1 MATDLEKLLDRAKR
15 ALEKNKLADAIA
27 AFQSVLQASS
37 GNIEALQSLGDLY
50 TRQGDTG
57 KAATYY
63 GQLFDKLVEP
73 REEPKAAA
81 LYTRFLRLAEQPPE
95 RQARYAFLLQ
105 RQNKVGEAL
114 ENYSVAAEHFLARG
128 KEDEALKC
136 LEQVAELD
144 PEKPERHLALA
155 QLAEARGRSALA
167 ARGFV
172 RAGQLALGKGEIPR
186 AIDLLGKANHAA
198 PEDRDV
204 ALLYAQALLMT
215 DDATQAV
222 EVLSPFA
229 QSESAAIFRKCFG
242 EALMRAGELD
252 RAREEL
258 TNYYGKAGGDRAMLF
273 QLAESYIAAGED
285 AKGVEVLVA
294 VRQNHRDSSSAAIF
308 AGRLDSIAEAHPHS
322 LAFMEFWSEVYSG
335 LNREAKYF
343 ETLVRLFDVYYE
355 NGNVKC
361 ACDVLDRMV
370 DIDPYD
376 FRNQQR
382 LEKLRE
388 SADKD
393 YLNRV
398 ASRLGVTMAQTGVA
412 GTNFGE
418 GADVGESAGTAGATA
433 LDDLLVQAEIFLQY
447 ALMPKAVERLQRI
460 AELFPNDAEDNER
473 FRNLCEMANWWPA
486 GIARKVPARSADS
499 TSHQHA
505 ADASSAIPAAPAGM
519 YSPEAMRDLSKISE
533 IGQGI
538 YKQAS
543 PRAMLSYAVSEI
555 GKHLR
560 VSRCL
565 AVIGAPGQP
574 PQLAAEFCAPGV
586 APAQANQVM
595 RLVAQMERAAPD
607 SMGGLPLEVAAAP
620 LLKEIGMATVL
631 AVALMD
637 KDTQTAAGMVITGRA
652 DPYAWS
658 PNETYFL
665 QTVGDQMLLSV
676 NHTRLRSL
684 MKTLAVADEK
694 TGLLARSAY
703 TDRLMTEAQR
713 AKTHGSLLSVAILQ
727 MDGGAD
733 LLRQHGESVVEKTLE
748 QISQA
753 VLPVARPS
761 DLPVKYTAWSLA
773 FILPDTAVAGALGLV
788 EKMRQA
794 AAAAR
799 NGGSDPESIGRV
811 TLSAGVVE
819 AIARVDYDTE
829 DIVTDLINRAE
840 ASLEEARKRGGDS
853 VISLANPKS

>member
-1 MATDLEKLLDRAKR
+1 MATDIDKLLDRAKR
-15 ALEKNKLADAIA
+15 ALEKNKPADAIE
-27 AFQSVLQASS
+27 AFQSVLHAAP
-37 GNIEALQSLGDLY
+37 GNVEALQSLGDLH
-50 TRQGDTG
+50 TRRNDTG
-57 KAATYY
+57 KAAVYY
-63 GQLFDKLVEP
+63 GQLFDRLVEP
-73 REEPKAAA
+73 REEAKAVA

-95 RQARYAFLLQ
+95 RQARYALLLQ

-144 PEKPERHLALA
+144 PEKPERHLAMA
-155 QLAEARGRSALA
+155 RLAETRGRSALA
-167 ARGFV
+167 ARGYV
-172 RAGQLALGKGEIPR
+172 RAGQLALGKGEMPR
-186 AIDLLGKANHAA
+186 AIELLGNANRAA

-204 ALLYAQALLMT
+204 ALLFAQALLIAG
-215 DDATQAV
+215 DPALAV
-222 EVLSPFA
+222 EKLAPFA
-229 QSESAAIFRKCFG
+229 QTESAAVFRKCFG

-258 TNYYGKAGGDRAMLF
+258 INYYGKAGGDREMLF
-273 QLAESYIAAGED
+273 ELAGAYIAAGED
-285 AKGVEVLVA
+285 AKGVEVLTL
-294 VRQNHRDSSSAAIF
+294 VRQNFRDSSSAAVF
-308 AGRLDSIAEAHPHS
+308 AGRLDGIAEAHPHS
-322 LAFMEFWSEVYSG
+322 LALMEFWSEVYSG

-343 ETLVRLFDVYYE
+343 ETLVRLFDVYFE
-355 NGNVKC
+355 NGNVKG

-388 SADKD
+388 SAEKD
-393 YLNRV
+393 YLSRV
-398 ASRLGVTMAQTGVA
+398 ASRLGVTMAQVGVA
-412 GTNFGE
+412 GTNFGD
-418 GADVGESAGTAGATA
+418 GTNAGEAAGSAGATA

-447 ALMPKAVERLQRI
+447 ALMPKAIERLQRI
-460 AELFPNDAEDNER
+460 ADLFPSDAEDNER
-473 FRNLCEMANWWPA
+473 FRTMCELANWWPA
-486 GIARKVPARSADS
+486 GMSRKALAGPAEPG
-499 TSHQHA
+499 A
-505 ADASSAIPAAPAGM
+505 ASQPAATPAGNSAAPSGA
-519 YSPEAMRDLSKISE
+519 YSPEAMRDLSRISE

-538 YKQAS
+538 YKQSS
-543 PRAMLSYAVSEI
+543 PRAMLTYAVNEI

-560 VSRCL
+560 ASRCL
-565 AVIGAPGQP
+565 ALIGAPGQP
-574 PQLAAEFCAPGV
+574 PQLAAEYCAPGV
-586 APAQANQVM
+586 SPASANQVM

-620 LLKEIGMATVL
+620 VLKEIGLATVL

-637 KDTQTAAGMVITGRA
+637 KDTQTPAGMIITGHA
-652 DPYAWS
+652 EPYKWS

-676 NHTRLRSL
+676 SHTRLRSL

-703 TDRLMTEAQR
+703 TDRLMSEAQR
-713 AKTHGSLLSVAILQ
+713 AKSHGSLLSVAILQ
-727 MDGGAD
+727 MDGGQE
-733 LLRQHGESVVEKTLE
+733 LLRQHGEALVEKNLE
-748 QISQA
+748 QISRA
-753 VLPVARPS
+753 VLPVARAS

-794 AAAAR
+794 VAAR
-799 NGGSDPESIGRV
+799 NGGAETEAFDAM

-829 DIVTDLINRAE
+829 DIVTDLMNRAE
-840 ASLEEARKRGGDS
+840 ASLEEARKLGGDS